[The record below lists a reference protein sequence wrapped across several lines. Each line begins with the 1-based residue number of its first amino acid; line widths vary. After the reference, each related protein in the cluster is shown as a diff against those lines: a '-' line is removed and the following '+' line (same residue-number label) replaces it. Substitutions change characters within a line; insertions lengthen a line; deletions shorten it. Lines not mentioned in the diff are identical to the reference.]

1 MSKETLL
8 LIADSP
14 LGDTSYASVGKQLM
28 QMLKDKYELYWGGLQ
43 YIGKPLSVENYTL
56 LSFNNLQNSFTNLQL
71 LKHVDH
77 IIYIRNSW
85 AIGTPGDPFRI
96 IRPFS
101 NDIIL
106 YTPVEERMIPKRF
119 FKGLHGYDKENNYYD
134 RIVTM
139 TKTGENII
147 KNMGVECDYLYHNL
161 NEKKLNYNKYENIQ
175 KNFLNISYS
184 MDYRKNLATYMLI
197 ASKFKDFNFNW
208 LGMSTYY
215 VIQDYVEFYDIKNFN
230 IINNLNNMASFN
242 FLNDTTIA
250 QIYVS
255 NNFYIQ
261 TSFKEGFDLTVLE
274 ALSNGLITIMPGDPI
289 HRELF
294 YDYPNSV
301 YLNGDYDYPA
311 MNQLE
316 YRVPLETYIQEINNN
331 INRKKMGIIKKDR
344 FSFDTVKSKLLKIV
358 KNGD

>member
-28 QMLKDKYELYWGGLQ
+28 AMLKDKYELYWGGLQ

-56 LSFNNLQNSFTNLQL
+56 LSFNNLQNSYTNLQL

-139 TKTGENII
+139 TKTGEDII
-147 KNMGVECDYLYHNL
+147 TNMGVECDYLYHNL
-161 NEKKLNYNKYENIQ
+161 NEKKLNYTQYPDVQRNV
-175 KNFLNISYS
+175 LNISYS
-184 MDYRKNLATYMLI
+184 MDYRKNLATYLLI
-197 ASKFKDFNFNW
+197 ASKLKTLNFNW
-208 LGMSTYY
+208 VGMSTYY
-215 VIQDYVEFYDIKNFN
+215 VIQDYLEFYKIKNFN
-230 IINNLNNMASFN
+230 IINNLNNMGSFN
-242 FLNDTTIA
+242 FLNDSTIA
-250 QIYVS
+250 KIYGS

-289 HRELF
+289 HKELF
-294 YDYPNSV
+294 YDYSNAIF
-301 YLNGDYDYPA
+301 LDGDYDYPG

-316 YRVPLETYIQEINNN
+316 YRVTLETYIQSINKYNGM
-331 INRKKMGIIKKDR
+331 KKMGIIKKDR
-344 FSFDTVKSKLLKIV
+344 FSFDTVKRKLLKIV